1 VRKEEKR
8 PCVIIHGGAG
18 KLPDER
24 ARKKLPVMRRAAE
37 AAWEELHGGKSGEF
51 AVVAALR
58 EMEGS
63 DFFNAGYGGYP
74 NVDGIVLLDVG
85 LMRGARDFVS
95 ILNAR
100 RMKYPSAVALDLLR
114 ADRSLMTVWT
124 HQLMQEVD
132 GAADFIKE
140 RYGWVP
146 THEDLLSPVVEEW
159 LKNDGGEFSSSGE
172 TSCGTVGCVVRDLNG
187 DVCAG
192 TSTGGVNSKDN
203 GRIGDTPVIGSGV
216 FADNEIGAL
225 STTGH
230 GESLMLGL
238 LSGFVLGELR
248 RELREHI
255 DIFRKNPDRLSAI
268 LENEFQELSRKTVN
282 KGGGMIIV
290 PPHGS
295 PNFAFN
301 SEMIS
306 IAHAELKEGSSEVEL
321 QSFIAK
327 SDGTFLR

>member
-1 VRKEEKR
+1 MRKEQKR
-8 PCVIIHGGAG
+8 PCVIVHGGAG
-18 KLPDER
+18 RLLDER
-24 ARKKLPVMRRAAE
+24 ARKKVPVMHRAVE
-37 AAWEELHGGKSGEF
+37 AAWNELNRGKPGEF

-63 DFFNAGYGGYP
+63 EYFNAGYGGYP

-85 LMRGARDFVS
+85 LMRGTRDFVS

-100 RMKYPSAVALDLLR
+100 RMKYPSSVALDLLR
-114 ADRSLMTVWT
+114 DDRSLMTVWT
-124 HQLMQEVD
+124 HQLMQQVD
-132 GAADFIKE
+132 SAADFIKE

-159 LKNDGGEFSSSGE
+159 LKKDGGEFSKSGE
-172 TSCGTVGCVVRDLNG
+172 TSGGTVGCVVRDLNG
-187 DVCAG
+187 DLCAG

-238 LSGFVLGELR
+238 LSGFVLGEMRRDLRQQFDVFR
-248 RELREHI
+248 REPEKLTC
-255 DIFRKNPDRLSAI
+255 I
-268 LENEFQELSRKTVN
+268 LEGEFRELSRKTAN
-282 KGGGMIIV
+282 KGGGMIVI

-295 PNFAFN
+295 PTFSFN

-306 IAHAELKEGSSEVEL
+306 IARAEEIEPGKGPHIE
-321 QSFIAK
+321 SFIAK
-327 SDGTFLR
+327 KDGTFVS